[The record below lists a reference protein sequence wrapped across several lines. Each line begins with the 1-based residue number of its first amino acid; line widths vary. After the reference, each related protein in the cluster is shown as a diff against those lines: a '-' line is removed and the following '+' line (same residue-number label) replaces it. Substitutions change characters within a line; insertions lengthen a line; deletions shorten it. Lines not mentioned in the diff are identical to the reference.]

1 MSSYLLQRVRCSAI
15 RQALQHIT
23 PSVETTENY
32 TLQIQVLFVD
42 HVPESPRVPESYVH
56 ASYVPESRVPES
68 YVSESQSYV
77 SASPFHVPVPLLV
90 TAVYSERILAVS
102 PEIWQRGSSI
112 KHTESTPKDLR
123 GFPKRFPKKYPKQ
136 FLKRIPMHFPPENIV
151 AISLLPTVRSSFR
164 WKCRPEM
171 DEMART
177 IRETSHWNGNFR

>member
-1 MSSYLLQRVRCSAI
+1 M
-15 RQALQHIT
+15 
-23 PSVETTENY
+23 
-32 TLQIQVLFVD
+32 LFVD
-42 HVPESPRVPESYVH
+42 HFPDSPRVPESHVH
-56 ASYVPESRVPES
+56 ASYVPESHVPES
-68 YVSESQSYV
+68 PSP
-77 SASPFHVPVPLLV
+77 ASPSPTSPSHVPVPLLV
-90 TAVYSERILAVS
+90 TAVHSERILAVS